1 MNLKQKYID
10 KLEELDI
17 DISKLSVQD
26 FNKFSIVSF
35 SDQVEDELLNVA
47 VTFFDE
53 DSDYEIIIRRKVN
66 VEDRLV
72 SLEKINAYNIKYS
85 GVAFYLEDNEIYAV
99 RIMEKYENDI
109 QEILT
114 SISSIIE
121 IIILNDVY

>member
-53 DSDYEIIIRRKVN
+53 DLDYEIIIRRKVN